1 MDEAK
6 FEQTVDRIRG
16 VATQVIEELAPLSK
30 VEFGLNRASV
40 KWVEGFI
47 ERERKRRDP
56 ADGVP
61 EGLVDALG
69 AFLGECIAVA
79 TGGKWVWSEQ
89 QWDWGIHFDSG
100 MEAFPF
106 HKVRKQF
113 KDGLQGGES
122 ILSFYDISVN
132 YVATGKLRDLAERS
146 RDEH

>member
-6 FEQTVDRIRG
+6 IEENIGRIR
-16 VATQVIEELAPLSK
+16 VLAAKVIEELGPLSK
-30 VEFGLNRASV
+30 VEFGLNRTSV
-40 KWVEGFI
+40 QWVEGFI
-47 ERERKRRDP
+47 ERERQRRDLS
-56 ADGVP
+56 DGIP

-69 AFLGECIAVA
+69 AFLGECIVLA

-89 QWDWGIHFDSG
+89 QGDWGVHFDSG

-113 KDGLQGGES
+113 RDGLQRGES

-132 YVATGKLRDLAERS
+132 YVATGKLQDLHDS
-146 RDEH
+146 R